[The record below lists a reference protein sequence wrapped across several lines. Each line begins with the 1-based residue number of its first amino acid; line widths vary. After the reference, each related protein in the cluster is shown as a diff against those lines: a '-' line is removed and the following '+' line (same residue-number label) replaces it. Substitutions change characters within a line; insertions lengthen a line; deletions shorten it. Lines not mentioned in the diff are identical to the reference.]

1 MNKNIVLLKSELKLM
16 NDASSILEYSYK
28 KCLKIKLKD
37 QFTLK
42 ELDAFE
48 NLTSRFARLSD
59 IVIQKVIK
67 TIHAINLDDIAT
79 VRDSINVAEKMNLIK
94 SARVMIEIREL
105 RNSIVHEYM
114 PDVIKSI
121 FISILRLTPHLQK
134 DIKLINLYCTA
145 KYPEMNK

>member
-1 MNKNIVLLKSELKLM
+1 MNKKIVLLKSELKLM

-37 QFTLK
+37 QLTIK

-67 TIHAINLDDIAT
+67 TIHTINLDDITT
-79 VRDSINVAEKMNLIK
+79 VRDSINAAEKMNLIK
-94 SARVMIEIREL
+94 SAGVMIEMREL

-114 PDVIKSI
+114 PDAIKSI

-134 DIKLINLYCTA
+134 DIKLLNLYCTA
-145 KYPEMNK
+145 KYPEIE